1 MAHAETLISVWDFRS
16 EFFNSCSLNSKVS
29 RLSADNS
36 LLAIAF
42 NDVLV
47 LWNLNKGTKV
57 KVLELE
63 DINDVRFS
71 PDGTKIVIGLY
82 TGDVYK
88 IDLQEQSDSSEAEN
102 AIE

>member
-1 MAHAETLISVWDFRS
+1 MNTKLSH
-16 EFFNSCSLNSKVS
+16 
-29 RLSADNS
+29 LSADN

-42 NDVLV
+42 NFALV
-47 LWNLNKGTKV
+47 LWDLKKGTKV

-71 PDGTKIVIGLY
+71 PDGTKMIVGLY

-88 IDLQEQSDSSEAEN
+88 VDLQEQPDTSEVES